1 MKHTDTEQQ
10 RHALASLE
18 AKTPFL
24 WINPGRTAVDA
35 ALSSVSVSVGAA
47 DVQGAGERLQR
58 FAPLLAQLF
67 PELAASGGIIES
79 ELIAVPHLQQA
90 LSAPADAGGQGGQ
103 GAQWWIKADHALP
116 IAGSIKARGGIH
128 EVLEFA
134 EGLAT
139 EHGIIDVQA
148 DGRQL
153 AAALVA
159 APARSLFG
167 QYTVAVGS
175 TGNLGLSIGVIASA
189 LGFKAVVHMSAD
201 AKQWKKDR
209 LRKRGVQVVEHQGDY
224 EKAVA
229 AGRSEAQ
236 ADPHC
241 YFIDDEH
248 SLSLFLGYSVAAS
261 RLREQFARQGILV
274 DAQHPLFVYLP
285 CGVGGA
291 PAGVSF
297 GLKQVFGEHVH
308 CFFAEPVA
316 SPCVLLRMLYP
327 ERPGVSVYDIGLDNR
342 TDADGLAVPVASEL
356 AVEVMR
362 PLLSGIFTVE
372 DDSLFRYL
380 YQLQASEGIQIEPS
394 AAAGFAGP
402 QLLQD
407 SEAGR
412 QYLAQN
418 GLVPLMAQATHVLWT
433 TGGLFVPDD
442 EYAGFL
448 ARGKRLCAA

>member
-1 MKHTDTEQQ
+1 MNLISSQDQG
-10 RHALASLE
+10 HALASLQN
-18 AKTPFL
+18 KTPFL
-24 WINPGRTAVDA
+24 WTNPGHGSVPHAGGQPHPQDIQQA
-35 ALSSVSVSVGAA
+35 AN
-47 DVQGAGERLQR
+47 RLQR

-67 PELAASGGIIES
+67 PEVAASGGIIES
-79 ELIAVPHLQQA
+79 ELMAVPRLQDI
-90 LSAPADAGGQGGQ
+90 LLGGGSADTVNSAGRI
-103 GAQWWIKADHALP
+103 WIKGDHALP

-134 EGLAT
+134 ERLAT
-139 EHGIIDVQA
+139 EQGLIHAGSDYLE
-148 DGRQL
+148 L
-153 AAALVA
+153 AG
-159 APARSLFG
+159 PQARSLFG
-167 QYTVAVGS
+167 RYTVAVGS

-189 LGFKAVVHMSAD
+189 LGFKAAVHMSAD
-201 AKQWKKDR
+201 AKEWKKER

-236 ADPHC
+236 ADPYS
-241 YFIDDEH
+241 YFVDDEH
-248 SLSLFLGYSVAAS
+248 SLSLFLGYAVAAS
-261 RLREQFARQGILV
+261 RLQAQLHAQGIVV

-297 GLKQVFGEHVH
+297 GLKQVFGAHVH

-327 ERPGVSVYDIGLDNR
+327 DRPGISIYDIGLDNR

-356 AVEVMR
+356 AVDVMR
-362 PLLSGIFTVE
+362 PLLSGVFTVE
-372 DDSLFRYL
+372 DDALFRHL
-380 YQLQASEGIQIEPS
+380 YQLQTSEGIRIEPS

-402 QLLQD
+402 GMLLQTD
-407 SEAGR
+407 AGR
-412 QYLAQN
+412 AYLQQN
-418 GLVPLMAQATHVLWT
+418 GLEPLMGNANHILWT
-433 TGGLFVPDD
+433 TGGLFVPED

-448 ARGKRLCAA
+448 ARGKALDAE